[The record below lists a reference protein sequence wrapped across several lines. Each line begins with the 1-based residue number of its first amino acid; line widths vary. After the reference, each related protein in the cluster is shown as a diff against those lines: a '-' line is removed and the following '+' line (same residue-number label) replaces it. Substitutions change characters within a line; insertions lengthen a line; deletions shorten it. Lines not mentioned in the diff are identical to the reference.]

1 VSDQASQSSKDTTH
15 QILVVDD
22 DPSTV
27 QMVRSW
33 FAGQPYEIL
42 EAGDGESG
50 LKLAQDSNPDLILL
64 DLKMPRLDGISVAR
78 KLKTDPHTRAIPLIL
93 LTACRN
99 LEAKVDAFAA
109 GADDYVTKP
118 FEFAEIDARIRAMLR
133 KRDRLVTLELTV
145 RDLSSTNEQLE
156 QLLMVDDKTGL
167 YNFREF
173 QRRLREEWQRAERYA
188 VPLSLVFFDLD
199 KFKNL
204 NDTLGHQAGDR
215 VLQEFATL
223 VTGGARANDVA
234 ARYGGEEFAVI
245 LPHTDAEMAARV
257 ADRIRCAT
265 QDFVFLEDDTPT
277 RVTVSA
283 GVSTYP
289 STASIESVD
298 SLVRAADV
306 ALYRAKDMGRN
317 RVVEHAEAPLETKPD
332 GHGVRPAFREPP
344 RTP

>member
-1 VSDQASQSSKDTTH
+1 MPDQPSSNERSH

-22 DPSTV
+22 DPSTA

-42 EAGDGESG
+42 DAEDGDSG
-50 LKLAQDSNPDLILL
+50 IRIAQDTNPDLILL
-64 DLKMPRLDGISVAR
+64 DLKMPRIDGISVA
-78 KLKTDPHTRAIPLIL
+78 KQLKNDPQTRAIPLIL

-188 VPLSLVFFDLD
+188 VPLSIVFFDLD
-199 KFKNL
+199 KFKKL

-223 VTGGARANDVA
+223 VTGGARANDIA

-245 LPHTDAEMAARV
+245 LPHTDAVMATRV

-265 QDFVFLEDDTPT
+265 QDFVFLDDETPT

-283 GVSTYP
+283 GVATYP
-289 STASIESVD
+289 STETIDSVD

-317 RVVEHAEAPLETKPD
+317 RVVEHTEPVSEPKKVEGRTARRAL
-332 GHGVRPAFREPP
+332 REPP
-344 RTP
+344 RTH